1 MSKCLLRSVELSVQM
16 LEVWIT
22 GKWTLQILE
31 SRWVTGE
38 VSYWTLLSV
47 KGYLAGRR
55 GGNANWLSTLPPI
68 IASADFAPRQ
78 VELHIQYCSC
88 NHHAPEYEGAIQD
101 TYGKCPLR
109 PLYHITANKKKEKKK
124 KERDAHSS
132 GSSYMKQL
140 PVLNCLI
147 IESVSV
153 TRIPHAPSKW
163 ACNF

>member
-124 KERDAHSS
+124 KGEGCSQLRFILHEAVASS
-132 GSSYMKQL
+132 QL
-140 PVLNCLI
+140 FDNWECFCYKNP
-147 IESVSV
+147 
-153 TRIPHAPSKW
+153 TRTL
-163 ACNF
+163 